1 MEELEKGSLVIL
13 AGNTTGARP
22 DRSGVTNIE
31 NVDEREGLNASEFLL
46 ASMKKALDRSCF
58 TLLFEERCD
67 VSATLDSIVVSL
79 IQKLPSRMFQCLFT
93 ISIIFIVIP
102 LFSFFSL

>member
-31 NVDEREGLNASEFLL
+31 NVDEKEGFNASEFLQL
-46 ASMKKALDRSCF
+46 ASIKKAL
-58 TLLFEERCD
+58 
-67 VSATLDSIVVSL
+67 
-79 IQKLPSRMFQCLFT
+79 
-93 ISIIFIVIP
+93 
-102 LFSFFSL
+102 